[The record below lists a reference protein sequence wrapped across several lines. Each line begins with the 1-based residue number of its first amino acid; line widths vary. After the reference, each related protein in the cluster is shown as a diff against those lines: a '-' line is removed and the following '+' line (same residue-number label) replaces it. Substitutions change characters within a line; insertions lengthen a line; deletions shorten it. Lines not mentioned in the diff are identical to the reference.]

1 MTRVKLCKTTGKRTA
16 CTSKDYAADA
26 DCGLQWLKD
35 NDKDKIEVFDAIKLS
50 VCDNFEVE
58 LEYIFEKI

>member
-1 MTRVKLCKTTGKRTA
+1 MEIEQLP
-16 CTSKDYAADA
+16 
-26 DCGLQWLKD
+26 D